1 MCWAGEMRRC
11 LYDVRRMNVLIFG
24 KVGFVLFADWW
35 VWLAVFLSDCGALER
50 FGGQAVYSG
59 GRGAD
64 TGKNIYFLYKLYFV
78 HGDCRLLPHPLRD
91 A

>member
-1 MCWAGEMRRC
+1 MRRC

-35 VWLAVFLSDCGALER
+35 VWLAVFLSDCFL
-50 FGGQAVYSG
+50 G

-64 TGKNIYFLYKLYFV
+64 TGKCIYFLYKLCFV
-78 HGDCRLLPHPLRD
+78 HGGGRLLPPPLRD